1 MVFPS
6 APGRPYYLPPV
17 SPSVPGRPCCLPQAP
32 HALSPV
38 YHAYGT
44 WLTMAVF
51 EQVEHADNILF
62 YIDDNQIIFTDYTQR
77 DNEVDLLKIHKCR
90 PRSYLLNQFEG
101 AG

>member
-1 MVFPS
+1 
-6 APGRPYYLPPV
+6 
-17 SPSVPGRPCCLPQAP
+17 
-32 HALSPV
+32 
-38 YHAYGT
+38 
-44 WLTMAVF
+44 MAVF